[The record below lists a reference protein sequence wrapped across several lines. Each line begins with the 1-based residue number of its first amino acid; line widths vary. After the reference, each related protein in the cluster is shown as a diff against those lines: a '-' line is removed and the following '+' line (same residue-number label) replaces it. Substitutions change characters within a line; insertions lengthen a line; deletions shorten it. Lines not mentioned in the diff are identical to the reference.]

1 MRQLRA
7 AVRFGADAVYV
18 GMKNYGLR
26 AYAGNFDDAQLK
38 EAIAIVHGAGKRLYV
53 TMNIFAY
60 DEDIPG
66 MLNAAQRAQAL
77 GVDAAIVSDLG
88 VMTLLRKQVPALPLH
103 VSTQANTVNARTAS
117 LYHAL
122 GAQRVILARE
132 LSLSQIRQIRENTP
146 AELELEAFRARGCV
160 HELLRTLRAEQL
172 PDRAGRQSGKLRAAV
187 PLALRTGRA
196 DAPRR
201 IHAHLG
207 GRARHLHPQLRMTCA

>member
-103 VSTQANTVNARTAS
+103 VSTQANTVNARPPRCIMRWARSAS
-117 LYHAL
+117 TSRASCRFL
-122 GAQRVILARE
+122 RSARFAKTPPRSWSMKRSCTG
-132 LSLSQIRQIRENTP
+132 LS
-146 AELELEAFRARGCV
+146 A
-160 HELLRTLRAEQL
+160 
-172 PDRAGRQSGKLRAAV
+172 
-187 PLALRTGRA
+187 
-196 DAPRR
+196 
-201 IHAHLG
+201 
-207 GRARHLHPQLRMTCA
+207 